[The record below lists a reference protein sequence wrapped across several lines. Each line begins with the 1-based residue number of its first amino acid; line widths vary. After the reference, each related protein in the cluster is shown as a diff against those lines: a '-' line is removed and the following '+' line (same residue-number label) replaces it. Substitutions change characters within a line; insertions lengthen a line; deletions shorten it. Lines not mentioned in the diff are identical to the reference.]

1 MKVYYYNDPIGNF
14 GDDINKWI
22 WDELKP
28 GFFDNDSSIMVS
40 GIGTIISSSMPP
52 AAKWYVLSSGIGY
65 GFPPKD
71 FGGDS
76 WEILSVRGPLTA
88 KVLGLDDHHYI
99 TDGAAL
105 LSTLKR
111 FESIPENSRNG
122 VIFIPHHHALLT
134 GKWEDVCR
142 NANIEFVNPQWDAD
156 VVINKI
162 RHAKLVLADAMHGAI
177 IADAM
182 RVPWVPL
189 VTSPQINSFKW
200 LDWTSTVNISYAPF
214 VLGSSSLREKI
225 RSLGLGCYGER
236 HLLAEPSFDKALQDF
251 YNKRRLKS
259 NKIWPWYNRAA
270 KKIAYNIPDKV
281 VRQFDLSKVDS
292 RYIDS
297 VSEKMYQCS
306 LEAGYL
312 SEDVTFKLNVSRLM
326 EKLNKLKK

>member
-1 MKVYYYNDPIGNF
+1 MKIYYYNDPVGNF

-28 GFFDNDSSIMVS
+28 NFFDDDSSTMVS
-40 GIGTIISSSMPP
+40 GIGTIISNSMPP
-52 AAKWYVLSSGIGY
+52 ATKWYVLSSGIGY
-65 GFPPKD
+65 GFPPKN
-71 FGGDS
+71 FGDDT

-88 KVLGLDDHHYI
+88 KVLGLSERHYI

-111 FESIPENSRNG
+111 FESIPDNKRNG

-134 GKWEDVCR
+134 GRWDDVCR
-142 NANIEFVNPQWDAD
+142 NSNIEFVNPQWDAS
-156 VVINKI
+156 VVIDKI

-200 LDWTSTVNISYAPF
+200 LDWTSTINISYTPF
-214 VLGSSSLREKI
+214 VLGSSSLREKV

-236 HLLAEPSFDKALQDF
+236 HLLTDPSFDSALQDF
-251 YNKRRLKS
+251 YNKRNIKS
-259 NKIWPWYNRAA
+259 KKIWPWYNKIT
-270 KKIAYNIPDKV
+270 KKLVYNMPDKMM
-281 VRQFDLSKVDS
+281 RQFNLSKIDAS
-292 RYIDS
+292 YIDT

-306 LEAGYL
+306 LKSGFL
-312 SEDVTFKLNVSRLM
+312 SDEGRFELNVSRLM
-326 EKLNKLKK
+326 EKLDELKK